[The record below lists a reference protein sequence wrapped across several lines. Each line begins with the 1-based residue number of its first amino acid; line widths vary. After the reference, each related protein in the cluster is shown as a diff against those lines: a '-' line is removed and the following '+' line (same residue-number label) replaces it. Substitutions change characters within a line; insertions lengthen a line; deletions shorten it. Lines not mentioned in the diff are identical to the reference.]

1 MKKERIDDNPNT
13 GLIVSCPLCKERS
26 LHVIGSTQE
35 QILQCINC
43 GYVSSPKYVGNKKT
57 NEEFKKLQPDMQKWS
72 KEALERIW
80 IPTIMTLPT
89 GLIYPFDDE
98 EGNMKWG
105 YAKMVDIPE
114 NERHEYPVEGQKDTY
129 YERRYDM
136 EDAEIFD
143 EFIFA
148 MAELKKE
155 VNEINESAK
164 QTELKL
170 PKLKK
175 VDDGKSSEDSSLSE

>member
-1 MKKERIDDNPNT
+1 MKNKKTDDNPNT
-13 GLIVSCPLCKERS
+13 GLIVSCPLCQERS
-26 LHVIGSTQE
+26 LHVIGSTKE

-57 NEEFKKLQPDMQKWS
+57 NEEFKKLQPDMQNWS

-89 GLIYPFDDE
+89 GLIYPFDDKD
-98 EGNMKWG
+98 GKMKWG
-105 YAKMVDIPE
+105 YAKMVTIPE
-114 NERHEYPVEGQKDTY
+114 NERHEYPIEGQKDTY
-129 YERRYDM
+129 YEQRYDM
-136 EDAEIFD
+136 DDAKVFD

-155 VNEINESAK
+155 ISKLNNPSEEAK
-164 QTELKL
+164 LVL

-175 VDDGKSSEDSSLSE
+175 VDDGSKDISLSK

>member
-1 MKKERIDDNPNT
+1 MENKKIDENPNT
-13 GLIVSCPLCKERS
+13 GLIVSCPLCEERS
-26 LHVIGSTQE
+26 LHVIGSTVE

-98 EGNMKWG
+98 KSKMKWG

-114 NERHEYPVEGQKDTY
+114 KERHEYPVEGQKDKY
-129 YERRYDM
+129 YEQRYDM
-136 EDAEIFD
+136 EDAKVFD
-143 EFIFA
+143 EFIVA
-148 MAELKKE
+148 MGELKNE
-155 VNEINESAK
+155 VNKTNHSPK

-170 PKLKK
+170 QKLKK
-175 VDDGKSSEDSSLSE
+175 VDDGPKDSSLSK